1 MGTAEDKL
9 EKVNGA
15 TVWRAL
21 NTTGSNLTF
30 LDIVVEP
37 LYSIFE
43 QENGISI
50 KWQDSL
56 DVF

>member
-9 EKVNGA
+9 EKVNKA
-15 TVWRAL
+15 TFWRAL

-30 LDIVVEP
+30 LEIVVEA
-37 LYSIFE
+37 LYSTFE

-56 DVF
+56 DVL